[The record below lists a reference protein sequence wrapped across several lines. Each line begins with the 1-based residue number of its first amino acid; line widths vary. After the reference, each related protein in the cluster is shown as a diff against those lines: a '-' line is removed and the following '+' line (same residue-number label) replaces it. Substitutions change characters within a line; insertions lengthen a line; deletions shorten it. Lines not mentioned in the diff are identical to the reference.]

1 MPFGYSYQLF
11 GSDVPFALQRYGA
24 LVCEFVGGTTLWGL
38 TSRTLSPFLRVFS
51 QAQAIIR
58 VTTALDLLTH
68 SHDGDL
74 FTLSCFNNF
83 SLIQDNI
90 NRAVISSWLT
100 VDLEGEKK
108 KLYLHHIL
116 RIAFKETGLQ
126 RLLTKTILIS
136 SVALCGYH
144 YKLII
149 FSAASLPEDWTS

>member
-108 KLYLHHIL
+108 KALLTPH
-116 RIAFKETGLQ
+116 FEDCLQ
-126 RLLTKTILIS
+126 RDGTAKTPYQDHLDFIS
-136 SVALCGYH
+136 GLVW
-144 YKLII
+144 
-149 FSAASLPEDWTS
+149 LPL